1 MALIV
6 SNKKPHLDDDY
17 VISDDDDDDE
27 GVGQSKRGDQLAVEE
42 TRLAGEELYEEEE
55 ELDHE
60 VEAEDLELEQEAGL
74 EEEKQTAQ
82 SSNSMLVHSLLSCL

>member
-6 SNKKPHLDDDY
+6 SNKKPHLEEDY
-17 VISDDDDDDE
+17 VISDE
-27 GVGQSKRGDQLAVEE
+27 EERAGQSKGDDQLAEEE

-55 ELDHE
+55 ELDRE
-60 VEAEDLELEQEAGL
+60 VEAEDLELEQDAGL

-82 SSNSMLVHSLLSCL
+82 TSNSM